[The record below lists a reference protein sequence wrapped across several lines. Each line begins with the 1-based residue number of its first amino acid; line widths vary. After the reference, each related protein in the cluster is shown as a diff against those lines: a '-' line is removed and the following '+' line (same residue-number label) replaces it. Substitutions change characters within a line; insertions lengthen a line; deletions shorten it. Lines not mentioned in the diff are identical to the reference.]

1 MVHYKLTYFDA
12 RGLAETARQLFVL
25 ADVEFE
31 DNRLTVEEFQKLKP
45 TLPSGQVPILSVD
58 GFEISQSAAIWRYL
72 ARKFGLSGNTPEEE
86 ATADSVVDHFKDF
99 LVSFKHYGAG
109 LFFGKSQD
117 ELDRARKEIVEPAVQ
132 VYFSVLKKYL
142 EKSGTGYL
150 VGSKLTFADIAVAEN
165 LTTLKNTDFFKP
177 EEETT
182 LASFHQKVLETPKLK
197 EYLEKRKFSTL

>member
-45 TLPSGQVPILSVD
+45 SLPAGQVPILTVD
-58 GFEISQSAAIWRYL
+58 GFEISQSATIWRYL
-72 ARKFGLSGNTPEEE
+72 ARKFGYAGKTPEEE
-86 ATADSVVDHFKDF
+86 ATADSIVDHFKDF
-99 LVSFKHYGAG
+99 LNSFKHYGAG
-109 LFFGKSQD
+109 LFFGKTQE

-132 VYFSVLKKYL
+132 VYFSILKNQL
-142 EKSGTGYL
+142 EKTKTGYL
-150 VGSKLTFADIAVAEN
+150 VGSELTYADVAVAEN
-165 LTTLKNTDFFKP
+165 LTTLKNTAFFHP
-177 EEETT
+177 EEEKSI
-182 LASFHQKVLETPKLK
+182 ASFHQKVLETPKLK